1 MDKVLLKDFNY
12 IISFLSPRIQMYLS
26 KLNENSLKNI
36 QEIRLRVNRPV
47 VIVTASGST
56 FLTNSGKTSH
66 IWSTNCIIAYKHEI
80 TDTINKM
87 CDYSMHSHYEDLLNG
102 YITLPN
108 GSRVGICGT
117 AVYDKSTLKGVK
129 EITCINIRIPR
140 NVFGVSETLFNTLFS
155 KKIDSV
161 IICGPPT
168 SGKTTLLKDIS
179 YQLSSGR
186 LGKYYKVCIIDE
198 RKEICPEKNDMKNIG
213 PNTDVLLGY
222 PKAKGI
228 SIATRTLSPD
238 VIVCDEIGADGDV
251 AAVESVANAGVKII
265 KRVMLTSGIN
275 SIDFEVGKEDN
286 MFESSPSTQTPAQTI
301 YYGVPGSGK
310 SHRIDEIT
318 KNLSEEQK
326 IRVVFHP
333 EYTNAD
339 FDIKT
344 YKNQFSCVPKT

>member
-26 KLNENSLKNI
+26 KLNENSLENI

-238 VIVCDEIGADGDV
+238 VIVCDEIGFNDEIDEIINGINSGIIFILTIHADSFEELKRKRIYTHLVYETGIRNV
-251 AAVESVANAGVKII
+251 VVLSNCNQPCKISKII
-265 KRVMLTSGIN
+265 KIGEN
-275 SIDFEVGKEDN
+275 NEDN
-286 MFESSPSTQTPAQTI
+286 IYINHSDIFSDSSVYLS
-301 YYGVPGSGK
+301 K
-310 SHRIDEIT
+310 S
-318 KNLSEEQK
+318 N
-326 IRVVFHP
+326 
-333 EYTNAD
+333 
-339 FDIKT
+339 
-344 YKNQFSCVPKT
+344 